1 MHGSIRDG
9 LIRYGLEDL
18 LSDKSKEAEDRKL
31 RDHLRSCEEC
41 SGELTTMRSH
51 SALLRELRAPD
62 ETDAAAG
69 FYARVIQRI
78 EERVQ
83 DSIWAVFV
91 YSPFAKRLTYASF
104 ALAVLLGS
112 YVIAEES
119 RDGHLSARNMVAQG
133 SYVPPV
139 IGSQAQQRDAVL
151 ENFAFERGSIQ

>member
-1 MHGSIRDG
+1 MHESIRD
-9 LIRYGLEDL
+9 GLEDL
-18 LSDKSKEAEDRKL
+18 LSDKRSVGKSQEAETQGL
-31 RDHLRSCEEC
+31 SDHLRSCKEC
-41 SGELTTMRSH
+41 SGELTAMQAH
-51 SALLRELRAPD
+51 CALLRELRAP
-62 ETDAAAG
+62 EEMDATAG

-83 DSIWAVFV
+83 DSIWAFV

-119 RDGHLSARNMVAQG
+119 RDGHLSATKIVAQG
-133 SYVPPV
+133 RFDPPV

-151 ENFAFERGSIQ
+151 ENFAFERGSVQ